1 MAKRPA
7 TASKRTGAPTT
18 PDPVEI
24 AMEAEAHDAAP
35 DSPARA
41 VLVKH
46 GRLLDIQIASAKTS
60 LWLKFLGG
68 GVAVL
73 AVVIAAVVV
82 WSASQYRGL
91 VIDAFSVPPEMETV
105 GLNGSAVA
113 TRMLDKLGAMQ
124 KATISAR
131 AANTYANGW
140 GDTVQVE
147 IPQTGVSVGEL
158 WKFLREW
165 LGEEVRITGEV
176 VRTPTGLRV
185 TARAGGEPAQVF
197 EGGPG
202 DLEALLDKA
211 AEAVFADTQPYRYAV
226 YLSRS
231 GETQRSLA
239 AYEAL
244 TKTGDA
250 FDRKWAYA
258 GWSLGLQNTLDFE
271 GAIEKAQAALAIDPH
286 FGLAQANL
294 GGVLGHIGD
303 EEGQYRQYWVSA
315 RDLRRRPQ
323 DYGPGRART
332 FADEM
337 EGDALMLE
345 GDFARAAAAYER
357 ARTDPS
363 GTGRDVDDQL
373 GLALVGAHEVS
384 RGLRIIRADDAASEI
399 GLTAADLA
407 ATVNPWVRANWAE
420 AAAAMERIE
429 AALSADASM
438 RMWMA
443 TQFRPIRIVAL
454 ARTGRLA
461 EAEALAAAQPGGC
474 YYCLLARGEVA
485 AIAGRPAE
493 ADRWF
498 AEGVRRGPSLPLGYL
513 RWGQAKLARGD
524 RAGAIALFQQAAEK
538 GPRWADPLKLWGD
551 ALAAGGD
558 HAGAMRKYRQA
569 AQRAPR
575 WGGLML
581 AWGRS
586 LAATGRADEAR
597 AKYRAAAGLDLTAA
611 ERVEVNRRLAQT
623 SPAR

>member
-1 MAKRPA
+1 
-7 TASKRTGAPTT
+7 
-18 PDPVEI
+18 
-24 AMEAEAHDAAP
+24 MEAEAHDGAA

-73 AVVIAAVVV
+73 ALVVAAVVV

-124 KATISAR
+124 KATVSAR

-244 TKTGDA
+244 TETGDA

-258 GWSLGLQNTLDFE
+258 GWSLGLQNTLDFD

-294 GGVLGHIGD
+294 GGVMAHIGD
-303 EEGQYRQYWVSA
+303 EESSYRQYGLAA
-315 RDLRRRPQ
+315 RDMRRRPQ
-323 DYGPGRART
+323 DYAPGKRARSPTRWRAAPGCSRGISPPRPPPSNGCGQTRPGRDGTLRT
-332 FADEM
+332 FWGSPSSTPM
-337 EGDALMLE
+337 RS
-345 GDFARAAAAYER
+345 RAAFG
-357 ARTDPS
+357 S
-363 GTGRDVDDQL
+363 
-373 GLALVGAHEVS
+373 
-384 RGLRIIRADDAASEI
+384 
-399 GLTAADLA
+399 
-407 ATVNPWVRANWAE
+407 
-420 AAAAMERIE
+420 
-429 AALSADASM
+429 
-438 RMWMA
+438 
-443 TQFRPIRIVAL
+443 
-454 ARTGRLA
+454 
-461 EAEALAAAQPGGC
+461 C
-474 YYCLLARGEVA
+474 
-485 AIAGRPAE
+485 GRP
-493 ADRWF
+493 RS
-498 AEGVRRGPSLPLGYL
+498 RRSS
-513 RWGQAKLARGD
+513 A
-524 RAGAIALFQQAAEK
+524 
-538 GPRWADPLKLWGD
+538 
-551 ALAAGGD
+551 
-558 HAGAMRKYRQA
+558 
-569 AQRAPR
+569 
-575 WGGLML
+575 
-581 AWGRS
+581 
-586 LAATGRADEAR
+586 
-597 AKYRAAAGLDLTAA
+597 
-611 ERVEVNRRLAQT
+611 
-623 SPAR
+623 

>member
-1 MAKRPA
+1 M
-7 TASKRTGAPTT
+7 G
-18 PDPVEI
+18 
-24 AMEAEAHDAAP
+24 AEAHDTAP

-46 GRLLDIQIASAKTS
+46 GRLLDIQITSATTS

-73 AVVIAAVVV
+73 ALLVAAVVV

-113 TRMLDKLGAMQ
+113 TRMLDKLGGLQ
-124 KATISAR
+124 QATQSAR

-140 GDTVQVE
+140 GDTVQVQ

-185 TARAGGEPAQVF
+185 TARAGGKPAQVF

-231 GETQRSLA
+231 GETQSSLA

-244 TKTGDA
+244 TETGDA

-258 GWSLGLQNTLDFE
+258 GWSLGLQNTLDFD
-271 GAIEKAQAALAIDPH
+271 GAIEKARAALAIDPH

-294 GGVLGHIGD
+294 GGVLEHMGD
-303 EEGQYRQYWVSA
+303 AEGSYRQNQLAV
-315 RDLRRRPQ
+315 RDMRRRPQ
-323 DYGPGRART
+323 DYGPGKAHA
-332 FADEM
+332 FADEL
-337 EGDALMLE
+337 EGTVLAVE
-345 GDFARAAAAYER
+345 GDFAAAAAAFER
-357 ARTDPS
+357 VRADQS
-363 GTGRDVDDQL
+363 GLGREVDDLL
-373 GLALVGAHEVS
+373 GAALIGSHEIS
-384 RGLRIIRADDAASEI
+384 RGLGVMAGVEDP
-399 GLTAADLA
+399 GLGVTSADLRA
-407 ATVNPWVRANWAE
+407 ATAPWVRENWAE
-420 AAAAMERIE
+420 AAPALDRIDAAIWAVPNR
-429 AALSADASM
+429 
-438 RMWMA
+438 RMWLA
-443 TQFRPIRIVAL
+443 TQYRPLRIVAL
-454 ARTGRLA
+454 AKVGRLA
-461 EAEALAAAQPGGC
+461 EAEALAAAQPSEC
-474 YYCLLARGEVA
+474 YQCVLARAEVA
-485 AIAGRPAE
+485 VVAGRPAE

-498 AEGVRRGPSLPLGYL
+498 AEVLRRGPSLPGGYL
-513 RWGQAKLARGD
+513 QWGRAKLARGD
-524 RAGAIALFQQAAEK
+524 RAAAVALFEQAATK
-538 GPRWADPLKLWGD
+538 GPRWADPLKYWGD

-558 HAGAMRKYRQA
+558 HRGAIRKYQQA
-569 AQRAPR
+569 SQRAPR

-586 LAATGRADEAR
+586 LQALGRADEAR
-597 AKYRAAAGLDLTAA
+597 DKYRAAAGMDLTPA
-611 ERVEVNRRLAQT
+611 ERVEVNRRLA
-623 SPAR
+623 

>member
-1 MAKRPA
+1 
-7 TASKRTGAPTT
+7 
-18 PDPVEI
+18 
-24 AMEAEAHDAAP
+24 MEAEAHDAAP
-35 DSPARA
+35 DSPARS

-46 GRLLDIQIASAKTS
+46 GRLLDIQITSARTS
-60 LWLKFLGG
+60 LWLKYLGG

-73 AVVIAAVVV
+73 ALIIAAVVV
-82 WSASQYRGL
+82 WSASRYRGL
-91 VIDAFSVPPEMETV
+91 VIDAFSVPPEMEVV

-124 KATISAR
+124 KGTQSAR

-140 GDTVQVE
+140 GDTVQVQ

-197 EGGPG
+197 EGGP
-202 DLEALLDKA
+202 DELEALLDKA

-231 GETQRSLA
+231 DDTPRSLA

-244 TKTGDA
+244 TRTGDA

-258 GWSLGLQNTLDFE
+258 GWSLGLQNTLDFD
-271 GAIEKAQAALAIDPH
+271 GAIEKARAALAIDPH

-294 GGVLGHIGD
+294 GGVLIHTGD
-303 EEGQYRQYWVSA
+303 EEGGYQQNRLAA
-315 RDLRRRPQ
+315 RDMRRRPQ
-323 DYGPGRART
+323 DYGPGKAHA
-332 FADEM
+332 FADELDAAVLAV
-337 EGDALMLE
+337 EGNFS
-345 GDFARAAAAYER
+345 GAAALYER
-357 ARTDPS
+357 VRADQS
-363 GTGRDVDDQL
+363 GLGRQVDDRL
-373 GLALVGAHEVS
+373 GAAWIGAHEVS
-384 RGLRIIRADDAASEI
+384 RGLAVMRAGQSESELGVSI
-399 GLTAADLA
+399 ADLVTAA
-407 ATVNPWVRANWAE
+407 NPWVRENWAE
-420 AAAAMERIE
+420 TAAALDRIDAAMW
-429 AALSADASM
+429 AMPDM
-438 RMWMA
+438 RMWLA
-443 TQFRPIRIVAL
+443 TQYRPLRIVAL
-454 ARTGRLA
+454 AKVGRLA
-461 EAEALAAAQPGGC
+461 EAEALAAAQPSEC
-474 YYCLLARGEVA
+474 YQCVMARAEVA

-498 AEGVRRGPSLPLGYL
+498 AEGVRRGPSLPGGYL
-513 RWGQAKLARGD
+513 QWGRARLARGD
-524 RAGAIALFQQAAEK
+524 RAGAIALFEQAAQK
-538 GPRWADPLKLWGD
+538 GPRWADPLKFWGD

-569 AQRAPR
+569 AERAPR

-586 LAATGRADEAR
+586 LAATGRAAEAR
-597 AKYRAAAGLDLTAA
+597 SKYRAAAGMDLTPR
-611 ERVEVNRRLAQT
+611 ERTEVNRRLAQAA
-623 SPAR
+623 PAR